1 VLRKLLENHVL
12 ANATFAVVL
21 LVGILSYLQL
31 PRAQDPDVN
40 FNWISIITVLPGA
53 SSEDVE
59 KLVTDPLE
67 EAIQKVQDIKFVA
80 STSREGISDVL
91 VRFEDISERVF
102 DKRIN
107 DLRREIQ
114 NKANNELPDEAED
127 PTILEITTSNNFPT
141 ATLIVAGEANDE
153 LLRKTALNVRKDLQ
167 RIKGVDNVNEAGFAE
182 PELRVTFD
190 PAKLRARGLS
200 PSQITQTVQAYFKDV
215 VAGDMKVGSEAWLVR
230 VIGTDAEPGYLA
242 SLPVIGTEGETTIG
256 DVAQVNWSHAD
267 FSKLSSING
276 RPGVTLAVT
285 KQAQANIMDLVER
298 INLYIEK
305 KNPLLKQHGLEIILL
320 DDQTETTR
328 EAINIMEGNALLG
341 LILVMVVTWVFL
353 GGYIAFFIGIG
364 IPFTLAATFWLLN
377 GVDQTLNQNVLLGVV
392 IVLGMLVDDAVVV
405 VEAIYYRIQR
415 GAEAMQAAI
424 DSLKEVFTPVT
435 ASVSTTMAAFLPL
448 MLLPGIVGKFMFVV
462 PFVVSVA
469 LAISLL
475 EAYWMLPVH
484 ISMVNLGQE
493 HRSKYQ
499 YYKEL
504 LQNTYKE
511 LHQLIINKNFIKI
524 FLRHPIKTAAQIRNG
539 IYHLASYS
547 VKLAFAKIKD
557 VLAIIENH
565 FQPRRIK
572 LTHQLRI
579 KYSKALIKVLR
590 HPRRSLNF
598 LFGLFLL
605 AIAII
610 AGGLV
615 RMEFFAFDPMRA
627 FYINVEMP
635 PGTPLQT
642 TLDTVAEIETKA
654 RKHLHPEE
662 MRTVS
667 SAAGQMFTDT
677 APFFGDIYGQVFVS
691 LNPKTEDTRSVVD
704 IIEDMRTDIT
714 NTAGPRSITLFK
726 LSKGP
731 PVTKPI
737 SVKVRGDSFDELR
750 RATNALEGILRNI
763 SAVTDISD
771 NDSPGKHELKL
782 RLDTDAVQRSGLNA
796 ADVANTVRL
805 LFDGNV
811 VAYLQHEGERVEVRV
826 QAVQQSLDSIDQLLE
841 TPIALPT
848 GSEMPLGQLVVV
860 DTGLSRSNIRHY
872 NFRRSITVE
881 ADLDKTVMDTL
892 KANTIVKQEWSK
904 IHPQFPDVD
913 LDFTGELED
922 IQESLDSMLVLFLFG
937 IGLIYLI
944 LGTQFRSYWQP
955 FMILVTVPLAFTGVT
970 FGLAATGNPL
980 SLFTLY
986 GVVALAG
993 IAVNAAIVMIDAAN
1007 RRMDAG
1013 MSVLHATIYAAR
1025 RRVVPI
1031 IITSL
1036 TTIAGLFS
1044 LAAGLAGESLVWGPV
1059 ASSIVWGLAFS
1070 TILTLFVIPLLYR
1083 NFMGRRP

>member
-1 VLRKLLENHVL
+1 MLRKILENHVL

-21 LVGILSYLQL
+21 LVGVLSYFQL

-40 FNWISIITVLPGA
+40 FNWISIITMLPGA

-80 STSREGISDVL
+80 STSREGISDIL
-91 VRFEDISERVF
+91 VRFEDISERIF

-114 NKANNELPDEAED
+114 NKANAELPDEAED

-141 ATLIVAGEANDE
+141 ATLIVAGKANDE

-167 RIKGVDNVNEAGFAE
+167 RIKGVDDVNEAGFAD
-182 PELRVTFD
+182 PELRIKFD
-190 PAKLRARGLS
+190 PATLRARNLS
-200 PSQITQTVQAYFKDV
+200 SSQITRTVQTYFRDV
-215 VAGDMKVGSEAWLVR
+215 VAGDMTVGSKEWLVR
-230 VIGTDAEPGYLA
+230 VIGTDANPGYLA
-242 SLPVIGTEGETTIG
+242 RLPITGTRGETTIG
-256 DVAQVNWSHAD
+256 DVAQVSWGHDD
-267 FSKLSSING
+267 FTKLSSING

-285 KQAQANIMDLVER
+285 KQAQANILDLVER
-298 INLYIEK
+298 INQYVDE
-305 KNPLLKQHGLEIILL
+305 KNPVLKQYGLEIILL

-328 EAINIMEGNALLG
+328 EAINIMQGNALLG
-341 LILVMVVTWVFL
+341 LILVMVVTWIFL
-353 GGYIAFFIGIG
+353 GGHIAFFIGIG

-377 GVDQTLNQNVLLGVV
+377 GVGQTLNQNVLLGVV

-415 GAEAMQAAI
+415 GAQAMQASI
-424 DSLKEVFTPVT
+424 DALKEVFTPVT
-435 ASVSTTMAAFLPL
+435 ASVTTTMAAFLPL

-469 LAISLL
+469 LAISLF

-484 ISMVNLGQE
+484 VSMVRLNLSQAGKMQ
-493 HRSKYQ
+493 Q
-499 YYKEL
+499 
-504 LQNTYKE
+504 
-511 LHQLIINKNFIKI
+511 
-524 FLRHPIKTAAQIRNG
+524 
-539 IYHLASYS
+539 
-547 VKLAFAKIKD
+547 
-557 VLAIIENH
+557 
-565 FQPRRIK
+565 RRVK
-572 LTHQLRI
+572 LTHMLRV
-579 KYSKALIKVLR
+579 KYSQALIKVLR
-590 HPRRSLNF
+590 RPKMSLF
-598 LFGLFLL
+598 AMIGLFLL
-605 AIAII
+605 ALSTI

-615 RMEFFAFDPMRA
+615 RLEFFAFDPMRA

-642 TLDTVAEIETKA
+642 TMDTVAAIEAKA
-654 RKHLHPEE
+654 RKHLTPEE
-662 MRTVS
+662 TRTVS

-691 LNPKTEDTRSVVD
+691 LNAKTEDMRRVEEVIEAMRLEVV
-704 IIEDMRTDIT
+704 
-714 NTAGPRSITLFK
+714 NTAGPRSITMFK

-737 SVKVRGDSFDELR
+737 SIKVRGDNFEDLR
-750 RATNALEGILRNI
+750 SATDALQNILRNI
-763 SAVTDISD
+763 PAVTDISD
-771 NDSPGKHELKL
+771 NDSPGKNELKL
-782 RLDTDAVQRSGLNA
+782 KLDTDAVQRSGLNPA
-796 ADVANTVRL
+796 EVADTVRL

-811 VAYLQHEGERVEVRV
+811 VAYMQHEGERVEVRV
-826 QAVQQSLDSIDQLLE
+826 MSKQQSLESIDQLLE
-841 TPIALPT
+841 IPMALPT
-848 GSEMPLGQLVVV
+848 GNDIPLGQLVTI

-881 ADLDKTVMDTL
+881 ADLDKEKMDTL
-892 KANTIVKQEWSK
+892 EANNIVKKEWSK
-904 IHPQFPDVD
+904 IRVQFPTVD

-922 IQESLDSMLVLFLFG
+922 IQESLDSMLLLFLFG

-955 FMILVTVPLAFTGVT
+955 FMILATVPLAFTGVT

-1007 RRMDAG
+1007 RRMAAG
-1013 MSVLHATIYAAR
+1013 MSVLHATVYAAR

-1070 TILTLFVIPLLYR
+1070 TVLTLFVIPLLYR
-1083 NFMGRRP
+1083 NFMGRR